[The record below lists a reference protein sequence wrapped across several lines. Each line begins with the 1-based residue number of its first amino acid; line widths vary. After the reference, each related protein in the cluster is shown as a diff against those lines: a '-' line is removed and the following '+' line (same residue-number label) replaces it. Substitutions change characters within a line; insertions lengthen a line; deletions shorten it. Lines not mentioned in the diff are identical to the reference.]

1 MSTISAVD
9 FSQSPRGPRAK
20 CVREWFAKNG
30 PPDLQPLPLG
40 YDERE
45 RLKDG
50 TARHILAWYA
60 RSLAGLKY
68 HFGEHPSFDT
78 YARGVMASEFAPEF
92 IKNDADLLE
101 RFPPRHLD
109 GLGPG
114 LEWYRA
120 KEFAEVMVSVRRRRQ
135 LDEQYE
141 KERGCSPSSRVA
153 SGLPSLPPLPA
164 FLREACHGIV
174 SRQNT

>member
-1 MSTISAVD
+1 MSIISAVD

-20 CVREWFAKNG
+20 CAREWFAKNG

-40 YDERE
+40 YAERE
-45 RLKDG
+45 RLKAG
-50 TARHILAWYA
+50 GAAHIVAWYA
-60 RSLAGLKY
+60 RSLANLKY

-92 IKNDADLLE
+92 IKNNPDLLK

-114 LEWYRA
+114 LEWYRP
-120 KEFAEVMVSVRRRRQ
+120 KEFAEVMVSVRTRRGRHQ
-135 LDEQYE
+135 AYE
-141 KERGCSPSSRVA
+141 NEPAVLRRVVCVDMPRVA
-153 SGLPSLPPLPA
+153 RP
-164 FLREACHGIV
+164 
-174 SRQNT
+174 